1 MAPSRELVQRIH
13 SVILKFAKALSLR
26 FVPVYGGS
34 GIAQQTGELK
44 LGAAFVVCTPG
55 RMIDILCTNAGRITN
70 VQRVTYLV
78 VDEADQMFD
87 LVLDF
92 KSIVV
97 FKVFCHIPSPGVLG
111 GVTLPGTAAVVP
123 GMGLAL
129 VGH

>member
-1 MAPSRELVQRIH
+1 MAPSRELVQQIH
-13 SVILKFAKALSLR
+13 SVIFKFAKALSLR

-55 RMIDILCTNAGRITN
+55 
-70 VQRVTYLV
+70 
-78 VDEADQMFD
+78 
-87 LVLDF
+87 
-92 KSIVV
+92 
-97 FKVFCHIPSPGVLG
+97 VLG